1 VTTPFIQLTCYGV
14 EDPIRHTVS
23 CAGTAVDDP
32 AFPVLLDPQAAASPV
47 SAVAAEMATAARLSL
62 TACSLR
68 VAVGVR
74 PAGPGLNPARGA
86 ARAGLLVPHDTS
98 SAPLGPGVCVN

>member
-1 VTTPFIQLTCYGV
+1 M
-14 EDPIRHTVS
+14 RHTVS
-23 CAGTAVDDP
+23 CAGTAEDE
-32 AFPVLLDPQAAASPV
+32 PVVPLLLLDPQAAASPV
-47 SAVAAEMATAARLSL
+47 SAVATEMATAARLSL

-74 PAGPGLNPARGA
+74 PAGQALNRRA
-86 ARAGLLVPHDTS
+86 ARRATGLLAPHDAS

>member
-1 VTTPFIQLTCYGV
+1 M
-14 EDPIRHTVS
+14 RHTVS
-23 CAGTAVDDP
+23 CAGTAEDE
-32 AFPVLLDPQAAASPV
+32 PVVPLLLLDPQAAASPV
-47 SAVAAEMATAARLSL
+47 SAVATEMATAARLSL

-74 PAGPGLNPARGA
+74 PAGPGLNPARSA
-86 ARAGLLVPHDTS
+86 VRAGLLAPHDAS

>member
-1 VTTPFIQLTCYGV
+1 MWNCATTPFIQVTCCGV

-23 CAGTAVDDP
+23 CAGTPEEAAVP
-32 AFPVLLDPQAAASPV
+32 PVLLDPQAAASPV

-68 VAVGVR
+68 VAVGMR
-74 PAGPGLNPARGA
+74 PAGPGF
-86 ARAGLLVPHDTS
+86 
-98 SAPLGPGVCVN
+98 

>member
-1 VTTPFIQLTCYGV
+1 M
-14 EDPIRHTVS
+14 RHTVS
-23 CAGTAVDDP
+23 WAGTP
-32 AFPVLLDPQAAASPV
+32 EEEPVVPLLLDPQAATSPV

-74 PAGPGLNPARGA
+74 PAGPGLNLAHGA
-86 ARAGLLVPHDTS
+86 ARAGVLAPHDTS

>member
-1 VTTPFIQLTCYGV
+1 V

-23 CAGTAVDDP
+23 VVGTPEDE
-32 AFPVLLDPQAAASPV
+32 PVVPLLPDPQAAASPV

-68 VAVGVR
+68 VAVGIR
-74 PAGPGLNPARGA
+74 PAGPGFEPSCGA
-86 ARAGLLVPHDTS
+86 ARDGSAGV
-98 SAPLGPGVCVN
+98 A